1 LFYSNISNSIRVIG
15 QWIRNAFKLLLCVFI
30 YDLGAGQIL
39 TTELGQSFIFKL
51 FLDGYTI
58 LEHQKMLFDIKL
70 KSCHVQIICTHC
82 QTIGSKADLTNDV
95 LGVA

>member
-1 LFYSNISNSIRVIG
+1 MNKKCFQTSSS
-15 QWIRNAFKLLLCVFI
+15 VFVS
-30 YDLGAGQIL
+30 DLGWGQIL
-39 TTELGQSFIFKL
+39 TTELSQSFIFKV

-82 QTIGSKADLTNDV
+82 QTIGSKADWTNDM
-95 LGVA
+95 LGVV